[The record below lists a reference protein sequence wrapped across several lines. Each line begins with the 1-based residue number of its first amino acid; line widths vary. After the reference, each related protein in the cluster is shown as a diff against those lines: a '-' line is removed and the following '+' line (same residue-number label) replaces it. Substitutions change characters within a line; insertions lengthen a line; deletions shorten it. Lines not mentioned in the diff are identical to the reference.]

1 MESLKVAT
9 LLIFLLGPNTT
20 QKQPSGVGDF
30 FWLRVSEVSAHLW
43 SFVCVLLG
51 PFVRLNIK
59 AEECVEEEIRYVITS
74 RNQTE
79 EGTNHNV
86 RRHTSIDLLPPVN
99 PYFLKLP
106 EPPQIASA
114 VGI

>member
-1 MESLKVAT
+1 VESLKVAT

-20 QKQPSGVGDF
+20 QKQPSGAGDF

-59 AEECVEEEIRYVITS
+59 AEECVEEEIGYVITS

-79 EGTNHNV
+79 EGTNYNV
-86 RRHTSIDLLPPVN
+86 
-99 PYFLKLP
+99 
-106 EPPQIASA
+106 
-114 VGI
+114 